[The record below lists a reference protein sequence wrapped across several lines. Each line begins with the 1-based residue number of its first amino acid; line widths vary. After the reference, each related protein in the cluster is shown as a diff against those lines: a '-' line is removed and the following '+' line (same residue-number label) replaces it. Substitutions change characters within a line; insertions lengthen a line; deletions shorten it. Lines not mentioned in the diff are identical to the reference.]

1 MIHAQDRSFIGV
13 GVFGDK
19 PYQALRGVLE
29 IGNSHTLALQHTTEQ
44 RSLPNYRTGIGNN
57 NSQSRV
63 TAVTGSFTLH
73 DVTPANLALFLN
85 AKVVSVA
92 AGPVSGE
99 KHPVGGLPRE
109 LIVFR
114 NLVDATAPVTL
125 TVQAKSAVSEAA
137 LGNTGD
143 GAITPG
149 SLAVSTA
156 SVGAYT
162 VTLTSATEFV
172 VTDSA
177 DEQLGTGTVGAAF
190 DAGGIAFLLAEG
202 TIPFAED
209 DAFTLTVTEGP
220 GSAGEQGVDYIITQ
234 YGIQLTEQTTLPAG
248 EITVSYTK
256 LAADVTEVLAQA
268 SPGERT
274 MHFAGMNDA
283 QSGEPFDITLHR
295 VKPNVIAELPVSAPD
310 YAALSVTFELLQDT
324 TRVGKDLSQFYTIRQ
339 LKRG

>member
-19 PYQALRGVLE
+19 PYQAQRGFLE
-29 IGNSHTLALQHTTEQ
+29 WGNSHTLALQHTTEQ
-44 RSLPNYRTGIGNN
+44 RNLPNYRTGIGNN

-73 DVTPANLALFLN
+73 DVTPANLALLLN

-92 AGPVSGE
+92 AGAVSGE

-114 NLVDATAPVTL
+114 NLVDTTAPVTL
-125 TVQAKSAVSEAA
+125 TVQSKSIAAEAV

-143 GAITPG
+143 GAIDSQ

-156 SVGAYT
+156 AAGTYT
-162 VTLTSATEFV
+162 VTLTGATEFV

-177 DEQLGTGTVGAAF
+177 AETLGTGTVGTPF
-190 DAGGIAFLLAEG
+190 NTGGITFLLEEG
-202 TIPFAED
+202 SIPFAEN
-209 DAFTLTVTEGP
+209 DAFTLTVTEGA
-220 GSAGEQGVDYIITQ
+220 GSPGEQGVDYIVTQ
-234 YGIQLTEQTTLPAG
+234 YGIQLTEQTAFPAG

-256 LAADVTEVLAQA
+256 LAADVTEVLARA
-268 SPGERT
+268 NPGERT

-295 VKPNVIAELPVSAPD
+295 VKLNVIAELPISAPD
-310 YAALSVTFELLQDT
+310 YAALSVSFELLQDT
-324 TRVGKDLSQFYTIRQ
+324 TRVGSDLSQFYTIRQ
-339 LKRG
+339 VKRG